1 MLFCCDLFVFL
12 GFFSYLLYQT
22 NNGNA
27 IILTKGIKV
36 YNRLLEKV
44 VEYVNKG
51 WKTDYKVEDVVG
63 MEINSTF
70 IFVHFNKED
79 YTKDAYPIAVEMKLK

>member
-1 MLFCCDLFVFL
+1 MLFSLRFICFSRIFFL
-12 GFFSYLLYQT
+12 PLYQT
-22 NNGNA
+22 NNENA
-27 IILTKGIKV
+27 MILEKGIKV

-44 VEYVNKG
+44 VECVNNG

-63 MEINSTF
+63 MDINSTF

>member
-1 MLFCCDLFVFL
+1 M
-12 GFFSYLLYQT
+12 
-22 NNGNA
+22 
-27 IILTKGIKV
+27 
-36 YNRLLEKV
+36 
-44 VEYVNKG
+44 VEYVNNG

-79 YTKDAYPIAVEMKLK
+79 YTKDAYPIAVEMKRKSLREIVVIFLFFIWNSQEFCYIKTI

>member
-1 MLFCCDLFVFL
+1 MLFFVAVYL
-12 GFFSYLLYQT
+12 FFSDFFLLLYQT

-27 IILTKGIKV
+27 MILEKGIKV

-44 VEYVNKG
+44 VECVNNG

>member
-1 MLFCCDLFVFL
+1 M
-12 GFFSYLLYQT
+12 
-22 NNGNA
+22 
-27 IILTKGIKV
+27 ILTKGIKV

-44 VEYVNKG
+44 VECVKNG